1 MIVKSQFKKWKWK
14 FTKDRYFVLPES
26 ATPERG
32 TTYTILSRSKNPV
45 VFLRDNMLCICR
57 HYHFDGAT
65 YAPDFKSGLAH
76 YAMHDAMIQLSQKY
90 PEITR
95 KMADEVLNPTKITF
109 PPLHLW
115 IYYPAVKLYS
125 KLTDKDK

>member
-14 FTKDRYFVLPES
+14 FTKDQYFVLPDS
-26 ATPERG
+26 SIPERG
-32 TTYTILSRSKNPV
+32 KTYAILSNSGNPV
-45 VFLRDNMLCICR
+45 VSLRNGMLRIHR
-57 HYHFDGAT
+57 HYHFNGAD
-65 YAPDFKSGLAH
+65 YAPDFKGGLPH
-76 YAMHDAMIQLSQKY
+76 YAKHDAMCQLAEKY

-95 KMADEVLNPTKITF
+95 EMADEVLNPSHITF

-125 KLTDKDK
+125 KFTKKDK